1 LVQKRGKEKLFS
13 IKITFIMNQLISL
26 HIEFTLYM
34 NKAELIAS
42 YGPIEI
48 IGEAKKAV
56 FNQNKIY

>member
-1 LVQKRGKEKLFS
+1 
-13 IKITFIMNQLISL
+13 MNQLISL

-56 FNQNKIY
+56 FNQNKIYWKPKPVVIQLIGS

>member
-1 LVQKRGKEKLFS
+1 
-13 IKITFIMNQLISL
+13 
-26 HIEFTLYM
+26 M